1 MPCVGLYFRRE
12 RVISTPKQYAWFFEC
27 EIAMR
32 KSVNCSVKNFRQ
44 SKKLTRGPEGG
55 LGLD

>member
-1 MPCVGLYFRRE
+1 MHFRRE
-12 RVISTPKQYAWFFEC
+12 KVTSIPKQYAWFFAC

-32 KSVNCSVKNFRQ
+32 KRVNCSVKNFRQ